1 MQKQTGIQLAVEQFD
16 RKDTKGLIALS
27 ALIGWDYDEQ
37 DIQTIM
43 SSGTVWG
50 HRNEQGDIISSAAIL
65 TYKPGLSTIGM
76 VIVDQRYRGLGLGKA
91 VVQACMDAVDIS
103 DTIMLIATEEG
114 RPLYEGMGYHTV
126 SYVNKLICSDYN
138 STLSKRNASV
148 SEMHIT
154 PLGAEH
160 FPEVRKLDQLAI
172 GADRETFLAARWK
185 QAKQGVV
192 VLDNEGTLIGYGFAV
207 QGPRYLVLGPLVA
220 LQQEAASAMIHD
232 LAEDNRGKLLRIDVP
247 EEQPEFIELLRQA
260 GFERETHPPVMIK
273 NAQQLPARNHTLYG
287 IAAQIFG

>member
-1 MQKQTGIQLAVEQFD
+1 MPNQTLAVEQL
-16 RKDTKGLIALS
+16 RITDTQGLIDLS
-27 ALIGWDYDEQ
+27 ASIGWDYDEQ

-76 VIVDQRYRGLGLGKA
+76 VIVDQRYRGMGLGKA
-91 VVQACMDAVDIS
+91 VVQACMDAVDNS

-126 SYVNKLICSDYN
+126 SYVNKLVCSSYN
-138 STLSKRNASV
+138 STLSNRSDYD
-148 SEMHIT
+148 SEMRT
-154 PLGAEH
+154 MPLGLEH
-160 FPEVRKLDQLAI
+160 FPGIRELDQLAI
-172 GADRETFLAARWK
+172 GADRETFLSARWK

-192 VLDNEGTLIGYGFAV
+192 VLDNKGTLIGYGFAV
-207 QGPRYLVLGPLVA
+207 QGPKYLVLGPVIA
-220 LQQEAASAMIHD
+220 VRQEAASAMIHY
-232 LAEDNRGKLLRIDVP
+232 LAGDNRGKLLRIDVP

-273 NAQQLPARNHTLYG
+273 NAQQLPARNRTLYG

>member
-1 MQKQTGIQLAVEQFD
+1 MPNQTLAVEQLCIT
-16 RKDTKGLIALS
+16 DTQGLIDLS
-27 ALIGWDYDEQ
+27 ASIGWDYDEQ

-76 VIVDQRYRGLGLGKA
+76 VIVDQRYRGMGLGKA
-91 VVQACMDAVDIS
+91 VVQACMDAVDNS

-126 SYVNKLICSDYN
+126 TYVNKLVCSSYD
-138 STLSKRNASV
+138 STLSNWSGSL
-148 SEMHIT
+148 SEMRT
-154 PLGAEH
+154 MPLGLEH
-160 FPEVRKLDQLAI
+160 FPEIRELDQLAI
-172 GADRETFLAARWK
+172 GADRETFLSARWK
-185 QAKQGVV
+185 QAKQGIV

-207 QGPRYLVLGPLVA
+207 QGPKYLVLGPVVA
-220 LQQEAASAMIHD
+220 VQQEAASAMIHY
-232 LAEDNRGKLLRIDVP
+232 LAGDNRGKLLRIDVP
-247 EEQPEFIELLRQA
+247 EEQPEFIEQLIQA

>member
-1 MQKQTGIQLAVEQFD
+1 MPNQTLAVEQL
-16 RKDTKGLIALS
+16 RITDTQGLIDLS
-27 ALIGWDYDEQ
+27 ASIGWDYDER

-76 VIVDQRYRGLGLGKA
+76 VIVDQRYRGMGLGKT
-91 VVQACMDAVDIS
+91 VVQACMDAVDNS

-114 RPLYEGMGYHTV
+114 RPLYESMGYHTV
-126 SYVNKLICSDYN
+126 SYVNKLVCSSYN
-138 STLSKRNASV
+138 SILSNQSDSV
-148 SEMHIT
+148 SEMHT
-154 PLGAEH
+154 MPLGLEH
-160 FPEVRKLDQLAI
+160 FPEIRELDQLAI
-172 GADRETFLAARWK
+172 GADRETFLSARWK

-207 QGPRYLVLGPLVA
+207 QGPKYLVLGPVVA
-220 LQQEAASAMIHD
+220 VQQEAASAMIHY
-232 LAEDNRGKLLRIDVP
+232 LAGDNRGKLLRIDVP

>member
-1 MQKQTGIQLAVEQFD
+1 MPNQTLAVEQL
-16 RKDTKGLIALS
+16 RITDTQGLIDLS
-27 ALIGWDYDEQ
+27 ASIGWDYDEQ

-76 VIVDQRYRGLGLGKA
+76 VIVDHRYRGLGLGKA
-91 VVQACMDAVDIS
+91 VVQACMDAVDNS

-126 SYVNKLICSDYN
+126 SYVNKLVCSSYN
-138 STLSKRNASV
+138 YTLSNRIASV
-148 SEMHIT
+148 SEMRIM

-160 FPEVRKLDQLAI
+160 FPEIRKLDQLAI
-172 GADRETFLAARWK
+172 GGDRETFLSARWK
-185 QAKQGVV
+185 QVKQGVV
-192 VLDNEGTLIGYGFAV
+192 VLDNEGSLIGYGFAV
-207 QGPRYLVLGPLVA
+207 QGPRYLVLGPVIA
-220 LQQEAASAMIHD
+220 MQQESALAMIHY
-232 LAEDNRGKLLRIDVP
+232 LAENNRGKLLRIDVP

-273 NAQQLPARNHTLYG
+273 HAQQLPARNHTLYG